1 MLISR
6 PRPRSAGSLQPV
18 VSGPQHSI
26 QPASGTTFRTLVLT
40 GLCAL
45 GFVAAANVARAQDTF
60 RPPPPVTYTEK
71 YEVYGGINFM
81 NGQAGQDLPKRY
93 NMAGGEVMG
102 TYWLTPKYGVAADVR
117 WEGGTTPVLP
127 AAQSTSPSVQT
138 RPFVSQTIYMGGLH
152 YHLTG
157 NQLVGMNLHALA
169 GAASGNFDHSNPG
182 LPSSTFFNATG
193 LYTNR
198 TSAMGVAGASFDFNR
213 SSRLALRISPE
224 IVFEHFGNELREFV
238 YVSGGVLYRFGNR

>member
-18 VSGPQHSI
+18 ASGPQHPI
-26 QPASGTTFRTLVLT
+26 QPATGTAFRTLVLT
-40 GLCAL
+40 ALCGLTS
-45 GFVAAANVARAQDTF
+45 FAAAGVARAQDTF

-81 NGQAGQDLPKRY
+81 NGQAGQNLPKRY

-102 TYWLTPKYGVAADVR
+102 TYWFTPKLGAAADIR
-117 WEGGTTPVLP
+117 WDGGTTPVLP
-127 AAQSTSPSVQT
+127 GAQATSPKIQT
-138 RPFVSQTIYMGGLH
+138 RPFVSQFMYMGGVH

-182 LPSSTFFNATG
+182 LPTSTFVNASG
-193 LYTNR
+193 LYSNR
-198 TSAMGVAGASFDFNR
+198 TSAVGVAGVSFDFNR
-213 SSRLALRISPE
+213 SSRLAIRISPE
-224 IVFEHFGNELREFV
+224 IVFEHFGTELREFV